1 MWFSNAMDSHRGN
14 GCDEHDG
21 AGGCALAGCV
31 GDEAG
36 GDAARDPAHVEQRRE
51 IGSVGFRDV
60 T

>member
-1 MWFSNAMDSHRGN
+1 MDSHRGN